1 MKERLIHID
10 NAKAIGMMLIIA
22 SHIIPSEPFAKSYGY
37 EIWNSILNSFYVP
50 LFFLLSGVF
59 ESTAVNDEK
68 LYRRIVKLAKYICLF
83 YVFGI
88 VADGIVNGHWS
99 LVSFKSQTTIWFL
112 IVLLWIT
119 IIVGI
124 VKRFKWRNYIYV
136 CVVSGGVILS
146 YKHMSLL
153 YLGQACVCLPFYLLG
168 FYCKGYLKKKNFDYR
183 VFIVSF
189 IIWLLLFLVF
199 HRTQNLSINLI
210 EQNILTFYLDAVAGS
225 MVMIELCKLFNFK
238 MLSFFGRNSIVP
250 MMVQIP
256 LIWSVMKFMEV
267 STAYMYLLVSIIV
280 CILCGMYI
288 PIFRNKYY
296 DLFK

>member
-1 MKERLIHID
+1 
-10 NAKAIGMMLIIA
+10 
-22 SHIIPSEPFAKSYGY
+22 
-37 EIWNSILNSFYVP
+37 
-50 LFFLLSGVF
+50 
-59 ESTAVNDEK
+59 
-68 LYRRIVKLAKYICLF
+68 
-83 YVFGI
+83 
-88 VADGIVNGHWS
+88 
-99 LVSFKSQTTIWFL
+99 
-112 IVLLWIT
+112 
-119 IIVGI
+119 
-124 VKRFKWRNYIYV
+124 
-136 CVVSGGVILS
+136 
-146 YKHMSLL
+146 MSLL

-168 FYCKGYLKKKNFDYR
+168 FYCKEYLKKKNFDYR

-225 MVMIELCKLFNFK
+225 MVVIELCKLFNFK

-280 CILCGMYI
+280 CIFCGMYI

>member
-1 MKERLIHID
+1 M
-10 NAKAIGMMLIIA
+10 
-22 SHIIPSEPFAKSYGY
+22 
-37 EIWNSILNSFYVP
+37 
-50 LFFLLSGVF
+50 
-59 ESTAVNDEK
+59 
-68 LYRRIVKLAKYICLF
+68 C
-83 YVFGI
+83 
-88 VADGIVNGHWS
+88 
-99 LVSFKSQTTIWFL
+99 VSF
-112 IVLLWIT
+112 
-119 IIVGI
+119 
-124 VKRFKWRNYIYV
+124 R
-136 CVVSGGVILS
+136 GGAILA
-146 YKHMSLL
+146 YKHMRLL

-225 MVMIELCKLFNFK
+225 MVVIELCKLFNFK

-280 CILCGMYI
+280 CIFCGMYI